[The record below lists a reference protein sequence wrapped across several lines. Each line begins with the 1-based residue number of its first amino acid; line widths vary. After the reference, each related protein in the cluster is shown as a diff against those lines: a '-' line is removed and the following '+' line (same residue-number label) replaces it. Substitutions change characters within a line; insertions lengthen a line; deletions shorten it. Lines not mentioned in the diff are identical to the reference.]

1 MVVTE
6 GNVWKLSYAELAQL
20 CQQLGHN
27 TSTDF
32 DPQVREEAR
41 RLFGSWTDAL
51 AIDRHQEGAAER
63 QASII
68 LGLRKRTIEL
78 FFKSGLAV
86 E

>member
-1 MVVTE
+1 MPVTE

-20 CQQLGHN
+20 CQQFGHN
-27 TSTDF
+27 NGADF

-41 RLFGSWTDAL
+41 RLYASWTDAL
-51 AIDRHQEGAAER
+51 AINLHQEGAAER

-78 FFKSGLAV
+78 FFKSGLTV